1 MIQMLVSLL
10 RGGSGVRALTV
21 GPAAAADP
29 DRTVF
34 DGVGY
39 EGPAFHQDYLE
50 KHNDSPSFAYF
61 GDEEEAFQR
70 LRAGFKADLGHPCT
84 QSVVKWREPGLLKP
98 PDTSRTPARD
108 DPNPGLPDRP
118 GFRHA
123 GKAHTDPTPW
133 GNKTGCT
140 YVRE

>member
-50 KHNDSPSFAYF
+50 KHNDLPSFAYF
-61 GDEEEAFQR
+61 GDEEEAFQK
-70 LRAGFKADLGHPCT
+70 LRAGFKADLGHPCS
-84 QSVVKWREPGLLKP
+84 QSVLKWREAGLLKP
-98 PDTSRTPARD
+98 LDTSRIAAWD
-108 DPNPGLPDRP
+108 KLNPGLRDLP
-118 GFRHA
+118 GFSLE
-123 GKAHTDPTPW
+123 GKADR
-133 GNKTGCT
+133 KS
-140 YVRE
+140 VV